1 MYNMNNTF
9 GNEIYGTDLAT
20 LINKAVDNNEK
31 YKVLKD
37 ENGKYIPDDKFS
49 IKITIQM
56 LANDLTYDM
65 ETIFN
70 NDVERFIELFN
81 SSRFQSDIVQY
92 HKLTGRIRN
101 IHFIQTKE

>member
-1 MYNMNNTF
+1 
-9 GNEIYGTDLAT
+9 
-20 LINKAVDNNEK
+20 
-31 YKVLKD
+31 
-37 ENGKYIPDDKFS
+37 
-49 IKITIQM
+49 M

-92 HKLTGRIRN
+92 HKLTGRISN